1 MGFKLTTL
9 VVIGFDCIGSCKSNY
24 HAITTAPQVPLE
36 TQLSP
41 INKSAS
47 NSCKGDNYI
56 FFTFV
61 FSCICL
67 LICQANQEQ
76 SKVSGKVKR
85 HNIDS
90 SKQKPV
96 VEYTRG
102 MCNDDKVMS
111 NEDIKMEGNRKI
123 KIFIS
128 NFYFSTSTRQLGR
141 VE

>member
-1 MGFKLTTL
+1 
-9 VVIGFDCIGSCKSNY
+9 
-24 HAITTAPQVPLE
+24 
-36 TQLSP
+36 
-41 INKSAS
+41 
-47 NSCKGDNYI
+47 
-56 FFTFV
+56 
-61 FSCICL
+61 
-67 LICQANQEQ
+67 
-76 SKVSGKVKR
+76 VSGKVKR

-123 KIFIS
+123 KIFIN

-141 VE
+141 VG